1 MVLPR
6 FARAKECDLK
16 QLERRASSRRTKTL
30 RKAPSFFS
38 CAARGWFALR
48 GWLFGRRLDARRSMT
63 RSFQKPDCKNRI
75 IRPQT
80 SAPAKPANIGRVPR
94 LLSAMPA
101 QRHRASF
108 RQFGCGEKERG
119 CPPLHRRH
127 FLSGGGVLLT
137 PAWASR
143 RISSADSLW
152 PVSLSTMSE
161 SSSPIRSNANL
172 PCTVTVAPFSSEAR
186 PS

>member
-1 MVLPR
+1 MRERDAGRSSCAKTSSQSPR
-6 FARAKECDLK
+6 CKAQAFVN
-16 QLERRASSRRTKTL
+16 ASSMASMIRRFQQAQL
-30 RKAPSFFS
+30 RLA
-38 CAARGWFALR
+38 
-48 GWLFGRRLDARRSMT
+48 ARRSMT

-94 LLSAMPA
+94 LLSAAPA